1 MREVLI
7 ITEPEKVKVL
17 SEGTRLKILQLL
29 RDRPMTVNELSDI
42 LGKDRTTIY
51 RHIKML
57 ENAGLVEEL
66 EVQGNE
72 RVYSRTARLYLIK
85 ADPDESV
92 EKFRQAYL
100 QVEAE
105 KLVQILEKAGF
116 KIKNREKLVKLAK
129 EVLDE
134 IEINSQSILKRISQA
149 NIELTE
155 IELFHLLNMLV
166 FMQSCELCGKAQEAR
181 QMIEDD

>member
-1 MREVLI
+1 VREVLI

-85 ADPDESV
+85 ADPD
-92 EKFRQAYL
+92 
-100 QVEAE
+100 
-105 KLVQILEKAGF
+105 
-116 KIKNREKLVKLAK
+116 
-129 EVLDE
+129 
-134 IEINSQSILKRISQA
+134 
-149 NIELTE
+149 
-155 IELFHLLNMLV
+155 
-166 FMQSCELCGKAQEAR
+166 
-181 QMIEDD
+181 

>member
-1 MREVLI
+1 MI

-17 SEGTRLKILQLL
+17 SEETRFRILQLL
-29 RDRPMTVNELSDI
+29 RQRPMTINELSDA
-42 LGKDRTTIY
+42 LEKDRTTVY
-51 RHIKML
+51 RHVKTL
-57 ENAGLVEEL
+57 EKAGLVEEL
-66 EVQGNE
+66 ETQGNE
-72 RVYSRTARLYLIK
+72 RVYSRAARLFLIK
-85 ADPDESV
+85 ADPDESI

-116 KIKNREKLVKLAK
+116 RIKNRGELVKLAK
-129 EVLDE
+129 EVLNE
-134 IEINSQSILKRISQA
+134 VEINSQPVLKRISQA
-149 NIELTE
+149 GVELTE

-181 QMIEDD
+181 GMIEDD

>member
-1 MREVLI
+1 LREVLI
-7 ITEPEKVKVL
+7 ITEAEKVKAL
-17 SEGTRLKILQLL
+17 SEETRFRILQLL
-29 RDRPMTVNELSDI
+29 RERPMTINELSNI

-66 EVQGNE
+66 ETPGNE
-72 RVYSRTARLYLIK
+72 KIYARSARIFLIK

-92 EKFRQAYL
+92 EEFRQAYL
-100 QVEAE
+100 QIEAK

-116 KIKNREKLVKLAK
+116 KIKDKDALEKLAK
-129 EVLDE
+129 EVLNE
-134 IEINSQSILKRISQA
+134 IEVNSQPIIKKISQA
-149 NIELTE
+149 GVELTE

-166 FMQSCELCGKAQEAR
+166 FLQSCELCEKAKELNKLLQF
-181 QMIEDD
+181 